1 MVRLPTVIK
10 TASSF
15 PLCFR
20 RWPPRVAHSRVRGY
34 VRRAPLFPP
43 ILAAIAHHFILF
55 AGLAVLRLRGSTPF
69 RHPVDYWIMSTA
81 PHAGHAVD
89 ASYAL
94 DNSSN
99 EWSAQNLPCTKGDG
113 ASCKLLE
120 HHPEINRVLLGAA
133 LQLREDKRGQ
143 RRGDVLI
150 AAVEASTC
158 RSASYSSVEN
168 SCKARALDLVEL
180 LLAEHRCIT
189 AIEFN
194 SNLMLRPSLISV
206 VKRHRHLNSF
216 TVCGRFIA
224 SDRAAVVFD
233 VIRSLPQLK
242 NLAFK
247 SHEFEKDS
255 LTMSCIIDYSFDL
268 RISCLSTLDLA
279 ELRIPSTEAGRL
291 VQALIENESITDLCV
306 GESVFSYRDKD
317 SYRRFTSYL
326 ANENCPLRKLTLKS
340 NAYFISGSLMG
351 QLVDAFCKMNFLKEL
366 NVDIVDIATTIFVPT
381 FALFAEVA
389 TRSAKLRSLRL
400 PWRFTHSHLR
410 VHNASPE
417 ATQCMK
423 SWQTA
428 LQGSKSPLKQL
439 RVDLTGFGEAEC
451 DTFFDA
457 IANNESLRLVEVDT
471 LPFIDGLDRVSK
483 TILERGLNDRV
494 VIKGHHRHSNAINLL
509 KCPQISTVA
518 VTLGWFISR
527 PRVGPQ
533 SLISTLEVVGSS
545 SNVTSLLVEDNRF
558 NRDELSA
565 LAACLRNAAVLTDA
579 DINLR
584 GALAVLSEK
593 DRTDVRAELVSAL
606 ASNHKL
612 VKVSIKGV
620 LLSNDDL
627 NVLAQFASK
636 SLSLTEFTMTPVCC
650 GGTMPGK
657 LCEELQIFFEQ
668 RPAVLKEAFNFKN
681 IALADI
687 LQATIRNASS
697 VSAASQ
703 FVLGQQNTLDG
714 ADAIELMHDHPRLL
728 EMVMEGADLTKNKAK
743 EKISSALLRVHHCS
757 LEEFMRIAG
766 VVKERV
772 ECLRHPDARFQL
784 VDINEHCWLH
794 IRRFLKIRD
803 VVNIEPV
810 SVDQN
815 DAWAFECD

>member
-1 MVRLPTVIK
+1 
-10 TASSF
+10 
-15 PLCFR
+15 
-20 RWPPRVAHSRVRGY
+20 
-34 VRRAPLFPP
+34 
-43 ILAAIAHHFILF
+43 
-55 AGLAVLRLRGSTPF
+55 
-69 RHPVDYWIMSTA
+69 MSTA

-143 RRGDVLI
+143 SRGDALI

-158 RSASYSSVEN
+158 RSASYSSEEN

-180 LLAEHRCIT
+180 LLAEHHCIT
-189 AIEFN
+189 AMEFTRN
-194 SNLMLRPSLISV
+194 FMLRPSLLSV
-206 VKRHRHLNSF
+206 VKRHPHLNSF

-242 NLAFK
+242 NLVFK
-247 SHEFEKDS
+247 SYEFEDCS
-255 LTMSCIIDYSFDL
+255 TTNCLIDYSFDL

-279 ELRIPSTEAGRL
+279 ELRFPSTEAGSL

-306 GESVFSYRDKD
+306 GKSVFSYGDED
-317 SYRRFTSYL
+317 SYPRFSTYL
-326 ANENCPLRKLTLKS
+326 AKENCPLRKLTLKS
-340 NAYFISGSLMG
+340 NAYFISGSLMRE
-351 QLVDAFCKMNFLKEL
+351 LVDAFCKMNFLKEL
-366 NVDIVDIATTIFVPT
+366 NVDIEDIETTMFVPT

-389 TRSAKLRSLRL
+389 TRSAKLRILKL
-400 PWRFTHSHLR
+400 PWTFTYTHLGAPITR
-410 VHNASPE
+410 PE

-471 LPFIDGLDRVSK
+471 LPFIDGLDRLSK

-494 VIKGHHRHSNAINLL
+494 VIKGHHRHSNAMNLL
-509 KCPQISTVA
+509 KCPQISSVDL
-518 VTLGWFISR
+518 TLGWFVSR
-527 PRVGPQ
+527 QRVVLQ
-533 SLISTLEVVGSS
+533 SVISTLEVVGSS
-545 SNVTSLLVEDNRF
+545 SNVRSMLVECNRF
-558 NRDELSA
+558 NRDEIHA
-565 LAACLRNAAVLTDA
+565 LAACLRNAVVLTDV

-606 ASNHKL
+606 ASNLKL
-612 VKVSIKGV
+612 VKVSIKGM

-627 NVLAQFASK
+627 NVLAHFASK
-636 SLSLTEFTMTPVCC
+636 SLSLTEFTMTPACC
-650 GGTMPGK
+650 GDTTTSK
-657 LCEELQIFFEQ
+657 LCGELQIAFER
-668 RPAVLKEAFNFKN
+668 RPDALTEAFNFKN

-687 LQATIRNASS
+687 LLATRRNASAL
-697 VSAASQ
+697 SAASQ
-703 FVLGQQNTLDG
+703 FVLGQQDTLDG

-728 EMVMEGADLTKNKAK
+728 EMVMEGADVTKTKAK

-772 ECLRHPDARFQL
+772 ECLRDPDARFQL

-815 DAWAFECD
+815 DAWAFEYD

>member
-1 MVRLPTVIK
+1 
-10 TASSF
+10 
-15 PLCFR
+15 
-20 RWPPRVAHSRVRGY
+20 
-34 VRRAPLFPP
+34 
-43 ILAAIAHHFILF
+43 
-55 AGLAVLRLRGSTPF
+55 
-69 RHPVDYWIMSTA
+69 MSTA

-120 HHPEINRVLLGAA
+120 HHPEMNRVLLGAA
-133 LQLREDKRGQ
+133 LELREDERGQ
-143 RRGDVLI
+143 SRGDVLI

-158 RSASYSSVEN
+158 RFALYSSEEN

-180 LLAEHRCIT
+180 LLAEHHCIT
-189 AIEFN
+189 AMEFTRN
-194 SNLMLRPSLISV
+194 FMLRPSLLSV
-206 VKRHRHLNSF
+206 VKRHPHLNSF

-247 SHEFEKDS
+247 SYDFEKETS
-255 LTMSCIIDYSFDL
+255 TTSSIIDYSFDL

-306 GESVFSYRDKD
+306 GGSIFSYGDED
-317 SYRRFTSYL
+317 SYPRFPTYL
-326 ANENCPLRKLTLKS
+326 AKKNCPLRKLTLKS
-340 NAYFISGSLMG
+340 DVYFIKGSLMG
-351 QLVDAFCKMNFLKEL
+351 KLVDAFCDMNFLEEL
-366 NVDIVDIATTIFVPT
+366 NVDIVAATMFVPT

-389 TRSAKLRSLRL
+389 TRSAKLRILKL
-400 PWRFTHSHLR
+400 PWTLTHSLLGATIAR
-410 VHNASPE
+410 PE

-439 RVDLTGFGEAEC
+439 RVDLKGFGEAEC

-494 VIKGHHRHSNAINLL
+494 VIKGHHRHSNANQLL
-509 KCPQISTVA
+509 KCPQISSVDLTV
-518 VTLGWFISR
+518 GWFVSR
-527 PRVGPQ
+527 QRVGPQ
-533 SLISTLEVVGSS
+533 SFISTLEVVGSS
-545 SNVTSLLVEDNRF
+545 SNVRSMLVACNRF
-558 NRDELSA
+558 NRDELHA
-565 LAACLRNAAVLTDA
+565 LAACLRNAVVLTDV

-606 ASNHKL
+606 ASNLKL

-627 NVLAQFASK
+627 NVLAHGASK
-636 SLSLTEFTMTPVCC
+636 SLSLTEFTMTPACC
-650 GGTMPGK
+650 GDTTTIK
-657 LCEELQIFFEQ
+657 LCGELQIAFER
-668 RPAVLKEAFNFKN
+668 RPDALTEAFNFKN

-687 LQATIRNASS
+687 LLATRRNASAL
-697 VSAASQ
+697 SAASQ
-703 FVLGQQNTLDG
+703 FVLGQQDTLDG

-728 EMVMEGADLTKNKAK
+728 EMVMEGADVTKTKAK

-757 LEEFMRIAG
+757 IAEFMRIAG
-766 VVKERV
+766 VVKKRV
-772 ECLRHPDARFQL
+772 ECLRDPDARFQL